1 MVKLLS
7 TTPLPLKIHPPFPTV
22 LPLNAL
28 SWHYPTPHIHS
39 ETANK
44 YFKITSNTKK
54 TEKTWKWMIVLISTT
69 PMSLKLFPLFIQ
81 KLTHNNLA
89 RQYPT
94 THIHWEITIFM
105 PPPPPPKK
113 RKSQNYKWMIKL
125 LSTTPLTP
133 MHHPALPTMLPPY
146 PLSQQSPTTH
156 IIWEIAINIS
166 KLP

>member
-94 THIHWEITIFM
+94 THIHLETVISISKS
-105 PPPPPPKK
+105 PPTPTPPGKK
-113 RKSQNYKWMIKL
+113 TWKSMIKL
-125 LSTTPLTP
+125 LSSTPLPHMLFPIFLQRLPHNTLARQYP
-133 MHHPALPTMLPPY
+133 THH
-146 PLSQQSPTTH
+146 
-156 IIWEIAINIS
+156 INW
-166 KLP
+166 